1 MNTMPKNSKA
11 IIAAAVLTV
20 LFASGCEKRETGDVA
35 NTGTTPPAADTT
47 GTTTG
52 TTGTTGTTTM
62 PSEPASPSVPASG
75 DTSANTKSAGAVVDD
90 TVITTKVK
98 TALLADSDIKGLQIN
113 VDTSNAVVTLSGA
126 VDNQTQIDRAG
137 KLASDVQGVSSVT
150 NNLTIK
156 K

>member
-1 MNTMPKNSKA
+1 MNTTPKHSKA

-20 LFASGCEKRETGDVA
+20 LFAGGDVA
-35 NTGTTPPAADTT
+35 NTGTTPPASESS
-47 GTTTG
+47 GSTTG
-52 TTGTTGTTTM
+52 TTGAGTTGTGTATTT

-75 DTSANTKSAGAVVDD
+75 DTSANPKSAGAVVDD

-113 VDTSNAVVTLSGA
+113 VDTSNGVVTLSGA

-137 KLASDVQGVSSVT
+137 KLAADVQGVASVT